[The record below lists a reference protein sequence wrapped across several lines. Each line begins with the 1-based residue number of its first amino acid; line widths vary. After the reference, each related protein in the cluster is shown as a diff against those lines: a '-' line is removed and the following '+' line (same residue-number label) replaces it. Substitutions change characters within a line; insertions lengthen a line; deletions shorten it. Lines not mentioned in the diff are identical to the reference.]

1 MSWQE
6 PKVDWAAGDIP
17 GPGDFNRIET
27 NMQLI
32 TPLGVPIPYFFNFLP
47 AARYLWCDGR
57 TIGDELSGATARANA
72 DTFDLFEGLWIS
84 MDNTV
89 LPIQNSD
96 GTAGTR
102 GISALDDFNA
112 HKRLPIPDLR
122 GRTLIGLDN
131 MGGISAGRVTATQ
144 ADTLGGTGGV
154 ENQSLTG
161 DQNGPHTHV
170 LSTNWSSGTGSY
182 PHANW
187 GSRNGEYDPTTL
199 STQSSGSGTPHNNMQ
214 PYMAVNYIIRY

>member
-6 PKVDWAAGDIP
+6 PKTDWVAGDVP

-47 AARYLWCDGR
+47 AQHLWCDGR

-72 DTFDLFEGLWIS
+72 DTYNLYYGLWIS

-102 GISALDDFNA
+102 GASALDDFNA
-112 HKRLPIPDLR
+112 HKRLPIPDMR
-122 GRTLIGLDN
+122 GRTIIGLDN
-131 MGGISAGRVTATQ
+131 MGGISADRVTATQ
-144 ADTLGGTGGV
+144 ADVLGGTAGTEKHALTANENGQHSHSYVPCRGGTSAMHLAEESSAYYSPSSV
-154 ENQSLTG
+154 QTG
-161 DQNGPHTHV
+161 N
-170 LSTNWSSGTGSY
+170 SGLG
-182 PHANW
+182 A
-187 GSRNGEYDPTTL
+187 
-199 STQSSGSGTPHNNMQ
+199 PHNNMQ
-214 PYMAVNYIIRY
+214 PYLALNFIIRY